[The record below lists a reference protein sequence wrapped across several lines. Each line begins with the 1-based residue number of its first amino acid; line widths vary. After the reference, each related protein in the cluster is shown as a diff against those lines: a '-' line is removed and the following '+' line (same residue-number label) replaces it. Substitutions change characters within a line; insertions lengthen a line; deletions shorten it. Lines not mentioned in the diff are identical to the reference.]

1 MKDENINE
9 SLELEENADYVVLT
23 MDDGTQHN
31 FYFEDEFDYKDKKY
45 LCISPAEEIEDL
57 PEGELLIYE
66 VNDEDDDYM
75 LKPIEDEKLLEEVY
89 NEYCRRYDEEME
101 GCDCGCEHDHCDCCD
116 DDDYDDDDFDFD
128 EDEDIYEV
136 VCPTCGDS
144 IMLNEQM
151 VEEGSM
157 SCPNCGELL
166 EFDLEDEDEEE
177 DPDKE

>member
-101 GCDCGCEHDHCDCCD
+101 GCDCGCEHDRDCDDEDCDCDECCD
-116 DDDYDDDDFDFD
+116 KD
-128 EDEDIYEV
+128 
-136 VCPTCGDS
+136 
-144 IMLNEQM
+144 
-151 VEEGSM
+151 
-157 SCPNCGELL
+157 
-166 EFDLEDEDEEE
+166 
-177 DPDKE
+177 